1 MAATFRVSM
10 VLVLALFSGC
20 KKDKGPS
27 AAASASAKP
36 ATVELKGADPAL
48 LGELVTIAKTCKVA
62 VEASSVSCPKAENRK
77 LANQFVSNQKPRAEG
92 ISTLAAA
99 LSHPEPEVRVV
110 SANVLYSAFRSAWT
124 DTKPGSVK
132 PADADALIDAAFKAP
147 KAQARQIL
155 PAAVHA
161 AALSGRTAQLD
172 TALAKATE
180 PEYKTI
186 VYRHLMTHGRLAAF
200 EQVKTAAKSQN
211 PSDVLAALESP
222 RNMQAWTS
230 EEQQTICP
238 WASDFLADT
247 RPSVASRAASLLGN
261 CGGEFVDKL
270 LTKGEDALKNKNFTT
285 ADVAAFREL
294 CGPRKRGQANGPSEE
309 QCTRARKLLEKV
321 VETKTLDVAIR
332 TTALT
337 TLAYQWADDQ
347 TLKLAKKLEKSPDKV
362 LAEQA
367 TRTVQRLEQRAA
379 MGSASAG
386 GRIPMPPFGAFPPGA
401 GSARLMPMRRMPGA
415 GDVAPPPGATP
426 PPAPAPTPNE

>member
-1 MAATFRVSM
+1 M
-10 VLVLALFSGC
+10 VLVLALFAGC
-20 KKDKGPS
+20 KKDKGPGP
-27 AAASASAKP
+27 AASASAKP

-48 LGELVTIAKTCKVA
+48 LGELVTIAKTCKIA

-77 LANQFVSNQKPRAEG
+77 LANTFVSGQKPRAEG
-92 ISTLAAA
+92 ISTFAAA
-99 LSHPEPEVRVV
+99 LNHPEPEVRVV
-110 SANVLYSAFRSAWT
+110 SANILYSAFRSAWS

-132 PADADALIDAAFKAP
+132 PADADTLIDAGFKAP
-147 KAQARQIL
+147 KSQARQIL

-161 AALSGRTAQLD
+161 AALSGRTAGLEA
-172 TALAKATE
+172 ALGKSTE

-186 VYRHLMTHGRLAAF
+186 VYRHLMTHGRLTAF
-200 EQVKTAAKSQN
+200 EQIKTAAKSQN
-211 PSDVLAALESP
+211 PSEVLAALESP
-222 RNMQAWTS
+222 RNMQAWTPD
-230 EEQQTICP
+230 EQQAICP
-238 WASDFLADT
+238 WASEFLADT

-270 LTKGEDALKNKNFTT
+270 LTKGEDGLKNKTFTT
-285 ADVAAFREL
+285 ADVAAYREL

-309 QCTRARKLLEKV
+309 QCGRARKLLEKV
-321 VETKTLDVAIR
+321 VETKPLDVQIR

-337 TLAYQWADDQ
+337 TLAYQWSDEQ

-386 GRIPMPPFGAFPPGA
+386 GRIPMPPLGAFPHGA
-401 GSARLMPMRRMPGA
+401 GSSRVMPIRRAPGA
-415 GDVAPPPGATP
+415 ADLPPPAQP
-426 PPAPAPTPNE
+426 AAPPAPASPPPAE